1 MGKNRQRFCGLECRE
16 IVQKER
22 MDQFSFSKQRKKKE
36 LFQQGIKTMVLPIA
50 SGADAVARLPENC
63 DVHEVT
69 EPIGPSEFADEIKK
83 FLAKGGKIKR
93 LEFKT
98 PAAVLVAKRENNE
111 FSVDDNEYPT
121 PSELIYKN

>member
-1 MGKNRQRFCGLECRE
+1 MGKNRQRFCGLECRK

-22 MDQFSFSKQRKKKE
+22 MAQFSFSKKRKKEE
-36 LFQQGIKTMVLPIA
+36 LFQQGIKAMVLPIA
-50 SGADAVARLPENC
+50 SGADAVAMLPENC
-63 DVHEVT
+63 EAHEVT

-98 PAAVLVAKRENNE
+98 PEIGLMAKREQNS
-111 FSVDDNEYPT
+111 FGVDDNEYPN
-121 PSELIYKN
+121 PSELNFF